1 MAKFIFRNRR
11 NATILTSTTN
21 RYDKYKDSGIEWI
34 GGIPDSWCI
43 RKLNNL
49 LNAIGSGT
57 TPKGNDNY
65 YDGDIYWLNTGD
77 LNDSYISTINKTVT
91 EIALQECSTLKI
103 FPKDSVVIA
112 MYGATIG
119 KLGILMF
126 PATTNQAC
134 CVMSCSEQLNNKY
147 LFYLLFAAREFIINL
162 SYGAGQP
169 NISQETI
176 KSFRLSFPSIK
187 EQEAIAGYLDRKCG
201 AIDETI
207 EKQKSV
213 IEKLKE
219 YKQSIITQAVTKGLD
234 KSAPMKDSGIE
245 WIGQIPQHWD
255 VCKLK
260 NYAQICNGQDYKLV
274 ENEDGDV
281 PVIGSG
287 GEFTRTKEYLYVGES
302 VLLGRKGTINRP
314 IYINGK
320 FWTVD
325 TMYYTKLKEVTYG
338 KYFYYLCRT
347 INFDYYQYGSTLPS
361 MTQRDLN
368 SVQFP
373 FVPIGEQ
380 KQIAEFLDKK
390 CSEIDKTIEDKEK
403 LIEKLVEYKKS
414 LIYECVTGKRKVV
427 A

>member
-1 MAKFIFRNRR
+1 MLED
-11 NATILTSTTN
+11 ILYPEKRKRLKMSSNSTTN

-34 GGIPDSWCI
+34 GEIPDSWSIIPHKHIMTKVKQICEKYNNEDI
-43 RKLNNL
+43 ISLTMKGVIKRDLSNPTGKMPLSFDGYQKVTPGNL
-49 LNAIGSGT
+49 LLCLFDIDV
-57 TPKGNDNY
+57 TPRCVGL
-65 YDGDIYWLNTGD
+65 I
-77 LNDSYISTINKTVT
+77 
-91 EIALQECSTLKI
+91 
-103 FPKDSVVIA
+103 KDS
-112 MYGATIG
+112 GLTS
-119 KLGILMF
+119 
-126 PATTNQAC
+126 PAYSQFKFLDYDSPSFYT
-134 CVMSCSEQLNNKY
+134 
-147 LFYLLFAAREFIINL
+147 YLLTMIDDDKCFLHLSKNL
-162 SYGAGQP
+162 RNSLTEENFGAILTIRP
-169 NISQETI
+169 TIS
-176 KSFRLSFPSIK
+176 

-219 YKQSIITQAVTKGLD
+219 YKQSIITKAVTKGLD